1 MPVQT
6 VVSSAVLP
14 TRRTRPESKEG
25 VQMDISLGYQI
36 VSFTYPGGPAAIFD
50 TVVAQAREAES
61 SGFDTVLVMDHF
73 YQLDSHGAVDEP
85 MLECYTTLGA
95 LATATS
101 TVRLSALVT
110 GNTYRNPALLA
121 KTITTL
127 DVVSAGRAVLGIGA
141 GWFGHEH
148 DALGFEFGTFTDRF
162 VRLEEALQII
172 QPVLAG
178 GRPTFRG
185 NWYRV
190 NEAIN
195 EPRLR
200 DRVPVMIGGSGENK
214 TFRLAARF
222 ADHVNVLCPV
232 DAIAHKVAVLA
243 QRCEEIGR
251 DPKSLA
257 TSFLVSAVPV
267 DSHADA
273 GHVRAGLTPYMQEH
287 AVIGTPDR
295 IAEHVAEKVVP
306 QGVGGV
312 VLNMPFNG
320 HTPGTVQAIGEALAP
335 VVRGNR
341 SNARSLPA
349 PG

>member
-1 MPVQT
+1 
-6 VVSSAVLP
+6 
-14 TRRTRPESKEG
+14 
-25 VQMDISLGYQI
+25 
-36 VSFTYPGGPAAIFD
+36 
-50 TVVAQAREAES
+50 
-61 SGFDTVLVMDHF
+61 
-73 YQLDSHGAVDEP
+73 

-95 LATATS
+95 LAAATT

-127 DVVSAGRAVLGIGA
+127 DVVSAGRAILGIGA

-162 VRLEEALQII
+162 VRLQEALQII
-172 QPVLAG
+172 QPMLAG
-178 GRPTFRG
+178 ERPTFRG
-185 NWYRV
+185 DWYRV
-190 NEAIN
+190 KEAIN

-200 DRVPVMIGGSGENK
+200 DRVPVMIGGSGEKK

-222 ADHVNVLCPV
+222 ADHVNILCPV
-232 DAIAHKVAVLA
+232 DAIDHKVAVLA

-267 DSHADA
+267 ESHADA
-273 GHVRAGLTPYMQEH
+273 GHVRAGLTPYMREH

-295 IAEHVAEKVVP
+295 IAEHVAEKVMS

-312 VLNMPFNG
+312 ILNMPFSG
-320 HTPGTVQAIGEALAP
+320 HIPGTVQAIGNALAP
-335 VVRGNR
+335 VVR
-341 SNARSLPA
+341 S
-349 PG
+349 